1 MSSGKVKVQIDDMNF
16 YVVGG
21 EEQKVR
27 KFADDL
33 DKRIKMVQ
41 NSNYRLNQVQAL
53 ILTALNILE
62 EKDREADK
70 INSIQEGSIEEK
82 NLNTLNELEEL
93 KTKLVSLSAE
103 NEKLKDRYDKKQK
116 DYDSLVN
123 ENQKLIEDAKQ
134 FNLKIKECTDEV
146 EKIKSEKN
154 SLEEQIFEAQKRII
168 DLNREIESLNDR

>member
-1 MSSGKVKVQIDDMNF
+1 MNF

-82 NLNTLNELEEL
+82 
-93 KTKLVSLSAE
+93 K
-103 NEKLKDRYDKKQK
+103 
-116 DYDSLVN
+116 
-123 ENQKLIEDAKQ
+123 
-134 FNLKIKECTDEV
+134 
-146 EKIKSEKN
+146 
-154 SLEEQIFEAQKRII
+154 FEYFK
-168 DLNREIESLNDR
+168 